1 MSYILFYSQ
10 YCPYSQKFIQLL
22 HKSGEAAFVISQSVD
37 KDQYGRRPQTVNK
50 YNITEV
56 PTMIVDNQK
65 LIGMQAFAWLQKR
78 IESSQDAPQ
87 QFHSRQNKQP
97 INIKDIAAEQGNSSG
112 SNFGNQAPAAFVP
125 LDNLSP
131 GLGSNC
137 VDVSTGNNGI
147 VLVDDE
153 DEDKMN
159 ALRGNLILH
168 DDNITA
174 HIINTPIQKE
184 DSDYSRGPKTMS
196 TNKDKLKSKQLDN
209 AYNKMLAERDIGIQQ
224 PIRRM

>member
-22 HKSGEAAFVISQSVD
+22 HKSGEATFVVSQSVD
-37 KDQYGRRPQTVNK
+37 KDQYGRRPQTVRK

-65 LIGMQAFAWLQKR
+65 LVGMQAFVWLQKR
-78 IESSQDAPQ
+78 IETSQDNPQ

-97 INIKDIAAEQGNSSG
+97 VNIKDISASQQSPTAFIPMD
-112 SNFGNQAPAAFVP
+112 NFG
-125 LDNLSP
+125 S

-137 VDVSTGNNGI
+137 VDVSTGDNDI
-147 VLVDDE
+147 VHVDDN
-153 DEDKMN
+153 DEDKMQ

-174 HIINTPIQKE
+174 ETINTPMERQV
-184 DSDYSRGPKTMS
+184 SDPHRGPQSIS
-196 TNKDKLKSKQLDN
+196 TNKDKLKAKQLDN